1 MDIVQVDLPLSV
13 VKSARKITG
22 ERSAR
27 AAITTLVRQGE
38 IRTLNATT
46 ARALRS
52 KKRGKVFTRAKDAI
66 AYLKAL

>member
-1 MDIVQVDLPLSV
+1 MDTVQVELPRSV
-13 VKSARKITG
+13 VKSAQKITG

-38 IRTLNATT
+38 SHAPNATT